1 MTEPETPMPTSEA
14 PSSGKRRTP
23 WWLPV
28 IVILGALPAV
38 FALLIFGFIVRYS
51 VAHDPET
58 CPYQPGESRVLRD
71 GVSVREDSRSC
82 LDDVDDHRWVV
93 LRDGYDELAL
103 GNLPLMGDAEGFT
116 WEARLEED
124 RVVVD
129 VSIRDRGDLT
139 FREPERDDD

>member
-1 MTEPETPMPTSEA
+1 MTLPEVPVAASPTT
-14 PSSGKRRTP
+14 GKRRTP

-38 FALLIFGFIVRYS
+38 FAVLIFAFIVRYS

-58 CPYQPGESRVLRD
+58 CPYQPGEARVLRD

-93 LRDGYDELAL
+93 LRDGYDELSL
-103 GNLPLMGDAEGFT
+103 GNLPLMGDSEGFT
-116 WEARLEED
+116 WEAQLDED
-124 RVVVD
+124 RVVVE
-129 VSIRDRGDLT
+129 VSIRDRGELT
-139 FREPERDDD
+139 FREPERDEE